1 MAKKKEDEATKTVEL
16 NINPTLPPVWVDN
29 LYVAKRKDD
38 ICLLRF
44 GTELPEGAF
53 EQVQFMTSKKKLE
66 VFVDLICSHIGH
78 YPTPS
83 TDDDKEKREK
93 K

>member
-1 MAKKKEDEATKTVEL
+1 MTKKKEDEATKTVEL
-16 NINPTLPPVWVDN
+16 KINPNLPPVWVDS
-29 LYVAKRKDD
+29 LFIATRKDD

-44 GTELPEGAF
+44 GTDLPEGAF

-66 VFVDLICSHIGH
+66 VFVDLICSNIGH

-83 TDDDKEKREK
+83 TDEDKKKPEK
-93 K
+93 